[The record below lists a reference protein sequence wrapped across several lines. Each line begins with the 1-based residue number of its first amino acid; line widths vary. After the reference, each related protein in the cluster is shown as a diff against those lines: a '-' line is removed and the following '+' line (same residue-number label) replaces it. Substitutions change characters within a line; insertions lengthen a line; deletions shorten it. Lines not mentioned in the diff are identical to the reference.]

1 MSINKTNYENYFL
14 LYIDKELSAVDQ
26 AAVEGFVQENPD
38 FANELASLQKAKL
51 SPEATA
57 DKIIFANKALLYRL
71 PEMEASLSQD
81 FKNKLYK
88 QSSTILQTN
97 FNYKVKAALL
107 SMAALFIVFLG
118 YQFNQ
123 VKTLAS
129 LPMSTQITA
138 KADKLIPPS
147 TNKAIIKLDQA
158 TIAKFDNEFKNSKN
172 KFNRINETVY
182 NTVNAN
188 PIADNETSA
197 LISNDANSV
206 AENTPQNQNDISP
219 IIETTSKQNEVMN
232 NELLTEMQN
241 STEEKEYKV
250 VDTDE
255 TERTIYIANFE
266 IDGASFRGLTR
277 KFNALFKRNKSEK

>member
-129 LPMSTQITA
+129 MSTQITA

-188 PIADNETSA
+188 PNADNETSA
-197 LISNDANSV
+197 
-206 AENTPQNQNDISP
+206 
-219 IIETTSKQNEVMN
+219 
-232 NELLTEMQN
+232 
-241 STEEKEYKV
+241 
-250 VDTDE
+250 
-255 TERTIYIANFE
+255 
-266 IDGASFRGLTR
+266 
-277 KFNALFKRNKSEK
+277 

>member
-14 LYIDKELSAVDQ
+14 LYIDQELSASEQ
-26 AAVEGFVQENPD
+26 AAVENFVQENPEY
-38 FANELASLQKAKL
+38 ANELASLKKAKIAPDTIL
-51 SPEATA
+51 YS
-57 DKIIFANKALLYRL
+57 NKAFLYRL

-97 FNYKVKAALL
+97 FNYTIKAALL

-129 LPMSTQITA
+129 MSTQITA